1 MTIYSLDVLLF
12 LFGTSLLFH
21 VQFTCV
27 YAKSLQ
33 SCPTLCD
40 PRDGSPPGS
49 SVPTILQAR
58 TLEWV
63 AISFSNAWK
72 WKGNVCIHIHVCIH
86 IRVCVCVCV
95 CVYKPHLLYLFLCW
109 WIFRLFKVWEILDP
123 VPALWWPT
131 LSVLRRLWIQAGFPS
146 PKNFHHSIPYRL
158 PHLLPALNWC
168 PCYWVGISLL
178 GRVSEMWPSS
188 STVHQETRRLLYLPC
203 GEKIDHST
211 DYDHL

>member
-1 MTIYSLDVLLF
+1 MSSSHVYMLSHFSRVRLCATPEMAAHQAPPSPGFSRQEHWSGLPFPSPMHESEKGMYVYIYM
-12 LFGTSLLFH
+12 
-21 VQFTCV
+21 CV
-27 YAKSLQ
+27 Y
-33 SCPTLCD
+33 
-40 PRDGSPPGS
+40 
-49 SVPTILQAR
+49 IY
-58 TLEWV
+58 
-63 AISFSNAWK
+63 
-72 WKGNVCIHIHVCIH
+72 VC
-86 IRVCVCVCV
+86 VCVCVCV